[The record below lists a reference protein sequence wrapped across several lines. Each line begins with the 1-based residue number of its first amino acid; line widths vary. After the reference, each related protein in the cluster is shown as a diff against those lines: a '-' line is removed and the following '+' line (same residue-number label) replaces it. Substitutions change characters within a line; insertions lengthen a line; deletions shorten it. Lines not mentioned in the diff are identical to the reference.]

1 MKGAALNRRHVAD
14 RALATDDDIVSAA
27 RAGSPEAFAELHAL
41 YSRRLYQTILTI
53 TKNPQDADDALQD
66 TFLRAHLAIHKF
78 EGRSKIYSWL
88 TRIAINSALSI
99 LRKQRSRGEVL
110 FDHQPDPQLE
120 TLSFEVRDTAPNP
133 EEAYDLNQRQLE
145 ALRAIRSLDP
155 QLRAPIRMRMMHGC
169 SVREIGCAL
178 DLPESAVKAR
188 LYRARRRLSAA
199 HNHSGSEP
207 PLIWS
212 F

>member
-1 MKGAALNRRHVAD
+1 MNGAALNSRHVAD
-14 RALATDDDIVSAA
+14 RALATDDDVASAA
-27 RAGSPEAFAELHAL
+27 RAGSHEAFAELYAL

-110 FDHQPDPQLE
+110 FDHQPDPQLDA
-120 TLSFEVRDTAPNP
+120 L
-133 EEAYDLNQRQLE
+133 YDLNQRQLE
-145 ALRAIRSLDP
+145 TLRAIRSLDP
-155 QLRAPIRMRMMHGC
+155 QLRAPIRMKMMHGC
-169 SVREIGCAL
+169 SVREIGRAL
-178 DLPESAVKAR
+178 NLSESAVKAR

-199 HNHSGSEP
+199 HNHSGSKL

-212 F
+212 A